1 MRALIFSPSVSLERR
16 NFVDLMETVT
26 YLVSGEADIM
36 RQQFEKIF
44 CTRGIQKKLFK
55 VLSEEE
61 SGRGEKCSVDTVMTF
76 ILETSQADNID
87 IEALEKIQ
95 NVFISNFGRDANEIT
110 LKEFKNVVSCK
121 DDFFVKR
128 VFEIFDQDKSGKV
141 SIAEF
146 CEMAHQFSGSDDQSK
161 VEFLFHVYDI
171 SGEGKLY
178 REEMVEVIKACM
190 RESGISLDD
199 DQILS
204 LASALFEDGVEEGK
218 NYMTLKNF
226 TDQLGRQEGL
236 IRNLAMMVNN
246 WLLPK
251 KDVKRQQQRQGI
263 RRYFTVDYW
272 RINRSYMSV
281 LMLIVI
287 IMVAI
292 SIERFIYFRHMPM
305 LSGFTP
311 NLLYMFSRAAGKNIL
326 VLSLLII
333 VFVLRL
339 AITWLRN
346 RAGNKPLQ
354 SLKFHNYGAGLLIVE
369 SGCYR
374 FHHHI

>member
-1 MRALIFSPSVSLERR
+1 M
-16 NFVDLMETVT
+16 DLMETVT
-26 YLVSGEADIM
+26 YLVSGEADIT
-36 RQQFEKIF
+36 RQQFEKIL
-44 CTRGIQKKLFK
+44 CSRGIQKKLFK

-61 SGRGEKCSVDTVMTF
+61 SGRGEKCSVDTIMIFV
-76 ILETSQADNID
+76 LETSQADNID

-110 LKEFKNVVSCK
+110 LEEFKNVVSCK

-146 CEMAHQFSGSDDQSK
+146 CEMAHQFSGSDDHSK

-236 IRNLAMMVNN
+236 IRNLAMMINN

-251 KDVKRQQQRQGI
+251 KDGKRQQQRQGI
-263 RRYFTVDYW
+263 RRYFTMDYW

-326 VLSLLII
+326 VLSVLII

-354 SLKFHNYGAGLLIVE
+354 SLKFYNYGAGFLIVE

>member
-1 MRALIFSPSVSLERR
+1 
-16 NFVDLMETVT
+16 METVT

-110 LKEFKNVVSCK
+110 LEEFKNIVSCK

-204 LASALFEDGVEEGK
+204 LANALFEDGVEEGK

-251 KDVKRQQQRQGI
+251 KDGKRQQQRQGI
-263 RRYFTVDYW
+263 RRYFTLDYW

-326 VLSLLII
+326 VLSVLII

-369 SGCYR
+369 SGCNR

>member
-1 MRALIFSPSVSLERR
+1 M
-16 NFVDLMETVT
+16 DLMETVT
-26 YLVSGEADIM
+26 YLVSGEADIT

-61 SGRGEKCSVDTVMTF
+61 SGRGEKCSVDTVMIF
-76 ILETSQADNID
+76 VLETSQADNID

-110 LKEFKNVVSCK
+110 LEEFKNVVSCK

-128 VFEIFDQDKSGKV
+128 VFEISHD
-141 SIAEF
+141 
-146 CEMAHQFSGSDDQSK
+146 HSK

-178 REEMVEVIKACM
+178 RDEMVEVIKACM

-204 LASALFEDGVEEGK
+204 LANALFEDGVEEGK

-251 KDVKRQQQRQGI
+251 KDGKRQRQRPGI
-263 RRYFTVDYW
+263 RRYFTLDYW

-326 VLSLLII
+326 VLSVLII

-354 SLKFHNYGAGLLIVE
+354 SLKFHNYQLRSRL
-369 SGCYR
+369 SH
-374 FHHHI
+374 F